1 MSNVPNITKLLNS
14 IITATGNVIPLS
26 HEIGKPALINDDIV
40 QPEMGV
46 LIGIIGDVRGRL
58 ILEAKVK
65 TFQSIGKIM
74 FGMELEDAMLESF
87 AGELGNMIGGNL
99 STSFSQQE
107 IVIDITPPTVLVGTT
122 KLSGFSKTLVVPI
135 QLQEAGDMNIMLN
148 LEEKTSFTKN
158 AV

>member
-1 MSNVPNITKLLNS
+1 MSNIPNITKLLNS

-26 HEIGKPALINDDIV
+26 YEIGKPTLIDTYII

-46 LIGIIGDVRGRL
+46 LIGIIGDIRGRL

-65 TFQSIGKIM
+65 TYKSLGKIM
-74 FGMELEDAMLESF
+74 FGMELEDTMLESF

-99 STSFSQQE
+99 STSVFQQE

-122 KLSGFSKTLVVPI
+122 KLSGFNKTLSVPI
-135 QLQEAGDMNIMLN
+135 KLKDAGDMNIMLN
-148 LEEKTSFTKN
+148 LEEKTSFK
-158 AV
+158 